1 MIDKKYQIKN
11 EILQFLHTIRF
22 ENPTSITL
30 TQKQLIYGYNG
41 YKFYIDNIRSSQNTK
56 HFLNRL
62 NQKIFKNSYR
72 RYGQRLKSF
81 VVMEGNNSIRHHI
94 HLVLDRPHR
103 LTYEEFTYLIFDSW
117 SKTKFGYHHI
127 DVQQMYSDGWY
138 EYLLKCRSKTNVL
151 TDIDWENTYSGL
163 SK

>member
-1 MIDKKYQIKN
+1 MIDKKYRIKN
-11 EILQFLHTIRF
+11 EILQFLHSIRF

-30 TQKQLIYGYNG
+30 TQKQHING
-41 YKFYIDNIRSSQNTK
+41 FPIDNIRSSQNTK

-81 VVMEGNNSIRHHI
+81 VVMEGNKSIRHHI
-94 HLVLDRPHR
+94 HLILDRPHR
-103 LTYEEFTYLIFDSW
+103 LTYEEFTYLISDSW
-117 SKTKFGYHHI
+117 SKTKFGYQHI
-127 DVQQMYSDGWY
+127 DIQQMYSDGWY

-151 TDIDWENTYSGL
+151 TNIDWENTYSGL
-163 SK
+163 